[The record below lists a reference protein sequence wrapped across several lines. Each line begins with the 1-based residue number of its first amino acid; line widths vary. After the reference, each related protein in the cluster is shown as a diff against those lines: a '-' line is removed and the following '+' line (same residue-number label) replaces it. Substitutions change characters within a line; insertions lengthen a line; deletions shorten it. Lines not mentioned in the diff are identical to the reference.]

1 MKSTMKSLTIVTLAL
16 VLWIGAS
23 AQAALVG
30 HWEFDGDMTD
40 SVGTADG
47 VAGGDAAVVG
57 GVAVFDGVG
66 DGITVATTG
75 LGSSTSFTVAIWS
88 LADAGNG
95 GAFLGSG
102 SAGYERFFMRYLG
115 AHPDVTGALNYEV
128 GYSPGYGP
136 DGYFTMQEIP
146 VTGGEWA
153 HTAITWDAGT
163 KTASA
168 YVNGVQSHSQTMDWD
183 FPGFYNDT
191 LVMADNFVDFA
202 GSLDDLRLYDTALS
216 ATEVAAI
223 VPEPA
228 TMALLGLGGLLLRRR
243 R

>member
-1 MKSTMKSLTIVTLAL
+1 MKKLTFILTMAV
-16 VLWIGAS
+16 VMFIGTA

-30 HWEFDGDMTD
+30 HWEFEGDMTD

-57 GVAVFDGVG
+57 GVAVFDGV
-66 DGITVATTG
+66 DDAITVATTG
-75 LGSSTSFTVAIWS
+75 LGVSTSFTVAVWS
-88 LADAGNG
+88 LADAGNA

-102 SAGYERFFMRYLG
+102 SVGYERFFMRYIG
-115 AHPDVTGALNYEV
+115 ANPDVTGALYYEV

-146 VTGGEWA
+146 VTGGVWA

-191 LVMADNFVDFA
+191 LVMGENFADFA

-216 ATEVAAI
+216 AAEVAAI
-223 VPEPA
+223 PEPA

-243 R
+243 RLM